1 MSKERIYIVRGG
13 EDAGYE
19 EIIAVATDAQ
29 EELDAKDAKIA
40 ELTARLESRPS
51 PERASQISALQQN
64 VAERDELIARLEKKV
79 SSLETECAQHRTT
92 ANQALETQNAYIAK
106 SQKFEAELIERKKQI
121 KHMQS
126 EISTPTA
133 DGRRL
138 KECNLKLGL
147 ERRRVAESQ
156 EAIRRLEHSLVKIA
170 GFSSDLLEAG
180 DTPKLVVHINTI
192 ANEHLA
198 DCFQSRPYTEDPP
211 F

>member
-29 EELDAKDAKIA
+29 EELDEKDAKIA
-40 ELTARLESRPS
+40 ELTAKLESRPS

-92 ANQALETQNAYIAK
+92 ANKALETQNAYIAK
-106 SQKFEAELIERKKQI
+106 SQKFEHELTECKKLIQHQQKELSGKNVDVGKFNECNFKLAAERL
-121 KHMQS
+121 
-126 EISTPTA
+126 
-133 DGRRL
+133 RL
-138 KECNLKLGL
+138 KEAKDAILSL
-147 ERRRVAESQ
+147 EN
-156 EAIRRLEHSLVKIA
+156 SLRKIA
-170 GFSSDLLEAG
+170 GFSCDLIEAG
-180 DTPKLVVHINTI
+180 DAPELVVHINTI
-192 ANEHLA
+192 ANEHLV
-198 DCFQSRPYTEDPP
+198 DYFQSRPYTEDPP